1 RKMDDFVALGAAA
14 PVLPLAASLDQ
25 DQLFAADETSQV
37 SLAQRVAQL
46 EELGQP
52 TALLCL
58 VHVVAEL
65 ERRREG
71 PGRILETEHSD
82 ETDPFDQS
90 QRLLEVAASLS
101 GEADDD
107 VGRQR
112 QPRHGLFERF
122 DALDVL
128 RHGVASD
135 HSLEHA
141 I

>member
-90 QRLLEVAASLS
+90 QRSEERRVGKGGSAWASWARS
-101 GEADDD
+101 RANRGRAD
-107 VGRQR
+107 R
-112 QPRHGLFERF
+112 
-122 DALDVL
+122 
-128 RHGVASD
+128 
-135 HSLEHA
+135 
-141 I
+141 